1 MNQFQLR
8 NSPFCSRARRILA
21 AGLLLAQ
28 SASDAS
34 EVLADGTSAPN
45 IIVFITDD
53 QRWDA
58 TSRTQETIASTGRT
72 ARFPWL
78 TSPTKRT
85 PNMDRISNEGVHFN
99 NAFTVYSVCSP
110 SRATM
115 FTGQYPHIHG
125 VTDNVTDFPATAIT
139 YASLL
144 RDAGYATG
152 YFGKW
157 HMGKQAARPG
167 FDTAVTFHGQG
178 TYFSTAFFDQAGSS
192 LFTSSATDWVDDV
205 TTQSAVD
212 FITAQSQSTRPFL
225 AVVGYKTPHQPW
237 DPPARNSDL
246 FSDDTPIAVPNLTV
260 PPPFAPGAGG
270 GANVGQLR
278 NYMRTVVGIDDNVG
292 DVLTLLDNLEIAND
306 TAVIFISDNGFFR
319 GEHKLG
325 DKRAAYEESI
335 RVPFMI
341 RYPKIQPGPL
351 EVDEMALN
359 LDMAPTILDL
369 AGVPIPAS
377 MQGRSLYPFLT
388 GAVPDKWRN
397 SFIFS
402 YNIDPNIPNA
412 AVVPHLGLRRADG
425 LKLVGYQDN
434 DLWNELFDTSQGND
448 PYEIDNL
455 FSSAE
460 RASDRESLSA
470 EMFTAAAEFGFLKV
484 TSASPSMEGGGM
496 TIQAADASLFQMQ
509 ISSDLFNWQVAGN
522 FEGGGTP
529 TTLSLINAASSS
541 SLTVDGDA
549 ADYVLAEGSP
559 VTAVQGFDTLR
570 VGSLVPAVGRDAV
583 LVFELPVIAAPL
595 QLAQAELEVNVTR
608 TFAQW
613 DADLWALGIKDNTS
627 PILEYSETPT
637 GNPEVVKLEDA
648 IFDFT
653 TSNSGEVV
661 KSNPLSGLTQYL
673 QNFYSANSD
682 YAGGKYLFLRVN
694 PTNDIGV
701 NEQRFVIPSADSAN
715 ASERPKLNFFF
726 KDPSANPE
734 KQFYRVRYGTNGVT
748 GP

>member
-1 MNQFQLR
+1 
-8 NSPFCSRARRILA
+8 
-21 AGLLLAQ
+21 
-28 SASDAS
+28 
-34 EVLADGTSAPN
+34 
-45 IIVFITDD
+45 
-53 QRWDA
+53 
-58 TSRTQETIASTGRT
+58 
-72 ARFPWL
+72 
-78 TSPTKRT
+78 
-85 PNMDRISNEGVHFN
+85 MDRISNEGVHFN

-115 FTGQYPHIHG
+115 LTGQYPHIHG
-125 VTDNVTDFPATAIT
+125 VTDNVTDFPASATT
-139 YASLL
+139 YATLL

-178 TYFSTAFFDQAGSS
+178 TYFRTEFFDQAGSS

-205 TTQSAVD
+205 TTQSALD
-212 FITAQSQSTRPFL
+212 FITAQSQSAEPFL

-237 DPPARNSDL
+237 EPPARNSDL

-292 DVLTLLDNLEIAND
+292 DVLMLLENLEIAND

-351 EVDEMALN
+351 QVDEMALN

-369 AGVPIPAS
+369 AGVPIPES

-388 GAVPDKWRN
+388 GAVPDKWRD

-425 LKLVGYQDN
+425 LKLVGYQD
-434 DLWNELFDTSQGND
+434 DALWNEFYDTSQGND
-448 PYEIDNL
+448 PYEINNL

-460 RASDRESLSA
+460 RASDRELLSA
-470 EMFTAAAEFGFLKV
+470 EMKAAAAEFGFLKI
-484 TSASPSMEGGGM
+484 TSSSPSKKGGGM

-509 ISSDLFNWQVAGN
+509 TSSDLVNWQVAGN

-529 TTLSLINAASSS
+529 TILSFPNSGSSS
-541 SLTVDGDA
+541 SLTVDGNT
-549 ADYVLAEGSP
+549 ADYDLAEGSP
-559 VTAVQGFDTLR
+559 VTVVQGS
-570 VGSLVPAVGRDAV
+570 GSLRTGSTQPAGGRNAV
-583 LVFELPVIAAPL
+583 LVFELPAIAAPL
-595 QLAQAELEVNVTR
+595 QLAQAELEVNVIR
-608 TFAQW
+608 TYAQW
-613 DADLWALGIKDNTS
+613 DADLWAIGIKDNTT
-627 PILEYSETPT
+627 PILEYSENPS
-637 GNPEVVKLEDA
+637 GNPEVVKIEDA

-653 TSNSGEVV
+653 TSNSGQVV
-661 KSNPLSGLTQYL
+661 KSNRLSGLTQYL
-673 QNFYSANSD
+673 QNFYAANSD
-682 YAGGKYLFLRVN
+682 YVGGKYLFLRVN
-694 PTNDIGV
+694 PTGDIGV
-701 NEQRFVIPSADSAN
+701 NEQRYSISAAEHADEAK
-715 ASERPKLNFFF
+715 RPKL
-726 KDPSANPE
+726 KIHLKSPEDNPP
-734 KQFYRVRYGTNGVT
+734 KQFYRVRYGRGIAD
-748 GP
+748 

>member
-1 MNQFQLR
+1 
-8 NSPFCSRARRILA
+8 
-21 AGLLLAQ
+21 
-28 SASDAS
+28 
-34 EVLADGTSAPN
+34 
-45 IIVFITDD
+45 
-53 QRWDA
+53 
-58 TSRTQETIASTGRT
+58 
-72 ARFPWL
+72 
-78 TSPTKRT
+78 
-85 PNMDRISNEGVHFN
+85 MDRISNEGVHFN

-125 VTDNVTDFPATAIT
+125 VTDNVTDFPATAT
-139 YASLL
+139 SYATLL

-178 TYFSTAFFDQAGSS
+178 SYFSTEFFDQAGSS
-192 LFTSSATDWVDDV
+192 LFTSSTTDWVDDV

-212 FITAQSQSTRPFL
+212 FITAQSLSMQPFL

-246 FSDDTPIAVPNLTV
+246 FADDTPVAVPNLTV

-292 DVLTLLDNLEIAND
+292 EVLTLLDNLEITND

-351 EVDEMALN
+351 QVDEIALN

-369 AGVPIPAS
+369 AGVPIPES

-388 GAVPDKWRN
+388 GAVPDDWRD

-402 YNIDPNIPNA
+402 YNIDPDIPNA

-434 DLWNELFDTSQGND
+434 DLWNEFFDTSQGND
-448 PYEIDNL
+448 PYEINNL
-455 FSSAE
+455 FSSAA
-460 RASDRESLSA
+460 RAVDRESLSA
-470 EMFTAAAEFGFLKV
+470 EMTAVAAEFGFLRV
-484 TSASPSMEGGGM
+484 TSSSPSKEGGGM
-496 TIQAADASLFQMQ
+496 TIQAADAFLFQMQ
-509 ISSDLFNWQVAGN
+509 TSSDLVNWQAAGN

-529 TTLSLINAASSS
+529 TALSFMNAASSS

-559 VTAVQGFDTLR
+559 VSAVQGFDTLR
-570 VGSLVPAVGRDAV
+570 VGSIVPGGGRNAV
-583 LVFELPVIAAPL
+583 LVFELPVIAASL
-595 QLAQAELEVNVTR
+595 QIAQAELEVEVNR
-608 TFAQW
+608 TFAKW
-613 DADLWALGIKDNTS
+613 DADLWAIGIKDNTT

-661 KSNPLSGLTQYL
+661 KSNRLSGLTHYL
-673 QNFYSANSD
+673 QKFYAAHPD

-694 PTNDIGV
+694 PTKDIGV
-701 NEQRFVIPSADSAN
+701 NDQRYTISAAESAN
-715 ASERPKLNFFF
+715 ASERPKLNFYF
-726 KDPSANPE
+726 KELGANPE
-734 KQFYRVRYGTNGVT
+734 KHFYRVRYGTNGVT